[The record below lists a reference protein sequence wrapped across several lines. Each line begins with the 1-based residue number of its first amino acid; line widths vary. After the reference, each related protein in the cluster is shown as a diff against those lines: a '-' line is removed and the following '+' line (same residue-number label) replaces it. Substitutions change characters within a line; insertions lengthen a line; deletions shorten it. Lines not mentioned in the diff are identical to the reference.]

1 MKCTKGLCE
10 VNEMKEEE
18 VMNAIK
24 DIYDNSSDVMER
36 LLDVKVD
43 IERNGEYSSAEKGKL
58 LDLRMELDDAVW
70 KLGKIIM
77 GVS

>member
-1 MKCTKGLCE
+1 
-10 VNEMKEEE
+10 MKEEE

-43 IERNGEYSSAEKGKL
+43 IERNGEYSLTEKGKL
-58 LDLRMELDDAVW
+58 FDLRVELDDIVW
-70 KLGKIIM
+70 KIGKILM
-77 GVS
+77 GVA

>member
-1 MKCTKGLCE
+1 
-10 VNEMKEEE
+10 MKEEE

-43 IERNGEYSSAEKGKL
+43 IERKGDYSLTEKGKL
-58 LDLRMELDDAVW
+58 FDLRVELDDIVW
-70 KLGKIIM
+70 KLGKILM
-77 GVS
+77 GVA

>member
-1 MKCTKGLCE
+1 
-10 VNEMKEEE
+10 MKEEE

-43 IERNGEYSSAEKGKL
+43 IERNGDYSLTEKGKL
-58 LDLRMELDDAVW
+58 FDLRVELDDIVW
-70 KLGKIIM
+70 KLGKILM
-77 GVS
+77 GVA